1 MGAYKPL
8 CEPTG
13 LGIPVNEFETFNK
26 HKHIQTTKTKRN
38 IPKCSPQ
45 SSSPPSPAS
54 LQCVLPPL
62 SSSLKPPNPST
73 SQASPLS
80 TARDVSTAIN
90 AGGGTCAAPE
100 EVRGP
105 IEGYGGCTGGLVDGC
120 CTIDTSDENH
130 SYSWWALTT
139 SGDHGTM
146 QVFSD
151 EHCSEDASP
160 VVDWKEGACVDTNGS
175 GKLIKSIRTT
185 Q

>member
-1 MGAYKPL
+1 MRSGR
-8 CEPTG
+8 G
-13 LGIPVNEFETFNK
+13 LI
-26 HKHIQTTKTKRN
+26 
-38 IPKCSPQ
+38 
-45 SSSPPSPAS
+45 
-54 LQCVLPPL
+54 
-62 SSSLKPPNPST
+62 
-73 SQASPLS
+73 
-80 TARDVSTAIN
+80 
-90 AGGGTCAAPE
+90 
-100 EVRGP
+100 VRGSCVRRNSRHR
-105 IEGYGGCTGGLVDGC
+105 YGGCTGGLVDGC